1 MPQISL
7 CVHFLLRNQYSQV
20 FFPNLTNPIVINM
33 SYIISLMLCLL
44 EITIILLSSILKAFI
59 SISHIHLTKEW
70 LGISHSQKFS
80 PACYGFQ
87 TWLFCLWDDGD
98 PKPHNWGV
106 FLPCRTTN
114 RPILWS
120 CNLFLVEYGFN
131 NRISLRLFTNIV
143 I

>member
-1 MPQISL
+1 MAQISL

-20 FFPNLTNPIVINM
+20 FFPNLTNPIVIIM

-87 TWLFCLWDDGD
+87 TWLFCLWDDSD
-98 PKPHNWGV
+98 P
-106 FLPCRTTN
+106 
-114 RPILWS
+114 
-120 CNLFLVEYGFN
+120 NLIIEVSFYHVELKIDQYCEDATF
-131 NRISLRLFTNIV
+131 S
-143 I
+143 